1 MTDDAATAIT
11 HAPPSLPK
19 VRKIGLRDV
28 RDALAKGWADFMA
41 NPGHVLVLGVLYPI
55 LGLLIARFAFGHD
68 LLPLVFPL
76 AAGFAL
82 LGPFAATG
90 FYEISRRRE
99 RGETPSWFD
108 VLGLLGAKSR
118 VSMLTLGAL
127 LLAIFAAW
135 IGTAETIYEAL
146 FGSEP
151 VTSLSAF
158 VHQVFETSEGKKL
171 MTIGIGA
178 GFLFAL
184 ATFSISVVSFPLLV
198 DRDVSAPAAVVT
210 SVRAVLASP
219 VAMTA
224 WAVIVAAVLI
234 VASLPA
240 LLGLAVALPVLGHA
254 TWHVYR
260 RAVV

>member
-1 MTDDAATAIT
+1 MTDEAAPAIA
-11 HAPPSLPK
+11 HAPPALPK
-19 VRKIGLRDV
+19 VRKIGLGDV

-41 NPGHVLVLGVLYPI
+41 NPGHVLVLSFLYPI
-55 LGLLIARFAFGHD
+55 LGFLIARYAFGHH

-82 LGPFAATG
+82 LGPFAAIA
-90 FYEISRRRE
+90 FYEMSRRRE
-99 RGETPSWFD
+99 RGETPSWVD

-118 VSMLTLGAL
+118 VAMLAMGGL

-135 IGTAETIYEAL
+135 IGTAEAIYEAL

-158 VHQVFETSEGKKL
+158 VHQVFETPEGKKL
-171 MTIGIGA
+171 MGAGIGA

-184 ATFSISVVSFPLLV
+184 VTFSISVVSFPLLL
-198 DRDVSAPAAVVT
+198 DRDVSAPAAIVT
-210 SVRAVLASP
+210 SVRAVIASP
-219 VAMTA
+219 IAMAA
-224 WAVIVAAVLI
+224 WAGIVAAVLV

-254 TWHVYR
+254 SWHIYR
-260 RAVV
+260 RVVV